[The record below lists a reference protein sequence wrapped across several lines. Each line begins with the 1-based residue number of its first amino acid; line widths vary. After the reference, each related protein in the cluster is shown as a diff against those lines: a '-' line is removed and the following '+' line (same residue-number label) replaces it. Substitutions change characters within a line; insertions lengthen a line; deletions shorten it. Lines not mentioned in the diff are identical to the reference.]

1 MKTEPLTMIF
11 KKNNFI
17 YHRIENSTDKTCY
30 LMKFEMKSCSTDF
43 IIEKCNNKSKLMF
56 IYAVFPVRIPAN
68 KRTDMAVFTAMFN
81 NNLASGCWELNME
94 DGTLRFR
101 ISYIYEESADSFE
114 RIFLENLDQAIRF
127 TDICTTGILSVIFV
141 NANPKE
147 VFRELAQMVDVSLN

>member
-17 YHRIENSTDKTCY
+17 YHRIENSTNKTCY
-30 LMKFEMKSCSTDF
+30 LMKFEMMSCSTDF
-43 IIEKCNNKSKLMF
+43 IIEKCNANSKRMF
-56 IYAVFPVRIPAN
+56 IYAVFPVKIPVN
-68 KRTDMAVFTAMFN
+68 KRTDMAVFTALFN

-101 ISYIYEESADSFE
+101 ISYIYEESEESFE

-141 NANPKE
+141 NADPKE